1 MAYTLRS
8 ISQVGTSEPFELQV
22 SRGQIP
28 GHSALHKFGAN
39 FDIDAGTIPET
50 VWSAGGLYP
59 WSSLATAQSLY
70 VLSDDAADTEE
81 VEIQGL
87 DASYNAITE
96 TVTLTGTVAVQTD
109 ALFLRVYRMLYN
121 HGGTNEGTITARTV
135 SGTGTVVAQ
144 IDEVLAQ
151 TLMAVY
157 TVPAGYT
164 AYIGNIDASVQ
175 KNKDAQV
182 QLFVRAVPTQSFRIK
197 HMAEVYESQY
207 RYEFHYPLR
216 VDEKSDIDVRTA
228 DVEANNTRV
237 TSNFDILLV
246 KNEGPL

>member
-1 MAYTLRS
+1 VAYTLRS

-28 GHSALHKFGAN
+28 GHSVLHKFGAN
-39 FDIDAGTIPET
+39 FDIDNNSVPET

-59 WSSLATAQSLY
+59 WGSLATAQSLY

-135 SGTGTVVAQ
+135 SSTGTVVAQ
-144 IDEVLAQ
+144 IDEGLAQ

-182 QLFVRAVPTQSFRIK
+182 QLFVRAAPTRSFRIK

-216 VDEKSDIDVRTA
+216 IDEKGDIDVRTA
-228 DVEANNTRV
+228 EVEANNTRV

>member
-28 GHSALHKFGAN
+28 GHSVIHKFGAN
-39 FDIDAGTIPET
+39 FDVDFGSIPET

-59 WSSLATAQSLY
+59 WSAFATAQSLY
-70 VLSDDAADTEE
+70 VLSDDAGDTEE

-96 TVTLTGTVAVQTD
+96 TVTLTGTTAVQTSSS
-109 ALFLRVYRMLYN
+109 FLRVYRMLYN
-121 HGGTNEGTITARTV
+121 HGDTNEGTITARTV
-135 SGTGTVVAQ
+135 SSSGTVVAQ
-144 IDEVLAQ
+144 IDEGLAQ

-164 AYIGNIDASVQ
+164 AYISNVDASVQ

-182 QLFVRAVPTQSFRIK
+182 NLFIRSGPDQSFRIN

-216 VDEKSDIDVRTA
+216 VDEKGDIDVRTA
-228 DVEANNTRV
+228 DVESNNTRV
-237 TSNFDILLV
+237 TSNFDVLLIQ
-246 KNEGPL
+246 NEGPL

>member
-1 MAYTLRS
+1 MANFRS
-8 ISQVGTSEPFELQV
+8 ITQIGRYEPFELQV
-22 SRGQIP
+22 ARGQIT
-28 GHSALHKFGAN
+28 GHSVLHKFGAN
-39 FDIDAGTIPET
+39 FDIDNNSAPET

-59 WSSLATAQSLY
+59 WGALATAQSLY
-70 VLSDDAADTEE
+70 VLSDDVADTEE

-96 TVTLTGTVAVQTD
+96 TVTLNGTTAVQTD
-109 ALFLRVYRMLYN
+109 VSFLRVYRMLYD

-144 IDEVLAQ
+144 IDEGFAQ

-182 QLFVRAVPTQSFRIK
+182 QLFVRAAPTQSFRIK

-216 VDEKSDIDVRTA
+216 VDEKGDIDVRTA
-228 DVEANNTRV
+228 EVESNNTRV
-237 TSNFDILLV
+237 TANFDVLLV